1 MAELIVGIDGTQA
14 KREADEVKA
23 KLDKLAGAARDAT
36 SETSRFGK
44 SGAASLAEIRKASAQ
59 SADAIRRFVDE
70 VNSGKLGQRQMG
82 AAAAQLE
89 AFRQKIEAVKA
100 TGGPVPQ
107 SWMRALDAQSRA
119 LDKATQAASRN
130 KVAMEAQKRTL
141 EDAARAAGGFRDRMD
156 LSDIAGKIS
165 PKLEQLTLK
174 AGLLGGAFFLVTQA
188 VGKLGGVI
196 TDLGSAYNIRGLDSL
211 GASLQSIASL
221 DFAKTGRDLGQF
233 WATVRD
239 APPPVLGEKG
249 AAYMPRQEAGERL
262 AQAIDKARKAESDL
276 LAEWS
281 VQKQQGIASNAV
293 LESRAALAAGLKKE
307 LNALGI
313 QEDKRTADL
322 AAADEQIRA
331 VSESRKSADAAAKAS
346 SEAATRAL
354 QLYTEQQIQF
364 ADRSASSV
372 AAIKRQVEAQQRM
385 TKAYLEGPKAVKSM
399 TKALQLEEDLRNS
412 LASGSISDSPIIR
425 FWTELKAR
433 VTDTAAAI
441 SDAISKMNQM
451 SKARGLTAGQ
461 LDPINS
467 SPSMAAAGK
476 NRFFE
481 TLGVSEED
489 FRKAHETAREWRD
502 REIAEIEAAAGDN
515 LALVEYREQAILD
528 IQRAYAEEMINTA
541 QRFLSNVQGILS
553 SLSAL
558 GINVGGAQKAVGQA
572 QAGMDLYQQGAGAY
586 QAYNSSA
593 LAGSGVG
600 TVAIMAAAVL
610 AIAKWYKDRGQAE
623 SKVNL
628 YQMNNGGLQYDY
640 RRNNMGR
647 DTIGPLQTAIQAVI
661 KTAAQ
666 FIRELGGTLVPGA
679 NQGNDLLT
687 LGASGRGKK
696 INYWVKLASGIIENF
711 GKDLD
716 AAMEYAA
723 IQAVKLAETKGL
735 DPIVAAMI
743 QASTA
748 KKLDAFQADIA
759 AAQAVSRLGTSGSS
773 NIGEID
779 RLAELQRMM
788 MQTLP
793 HASGALVDA
802 LSKIADASAKV
813 WQAERDRLYGLPQIE
828 DYTQRIAD
836 GEALEAKRLQERERL
851 LAAIAAQQA
860 AINAAMASASG
871 FGGPGGLG
879 GNNGGNGGL
888 NLAPGRPPGN
898 GNYLPSMVDEAQAA
912 LDKLFEQLA
921 GIDEAIDFQKIK
933 DGIKNDILGALYG
946 YLEGNKKY
954 AAQILAWKKKEL
966 ELTFEQYKL
975 QLIALQMW
983 DEATQK
989 IWADALAAAGA
1000 SLVPRRGGSGQRD
1013 DVRDALRDYN
1023 RSKMSAVAG
1032 AIDDINRKWDDH
1044 AKAAGKN
1051 ATLLA
1056 QIAAARKDEIDQL
1069 VKQAKLTLRRDYL
1082 AFTGKGGGDIG
1093 AGMRAIGDQANDLV
1107 ERARELMKLGKMSKA
1122 DFQAMRDAIRDA
1134 AQTQRQSL
1142 VTDTANQMF
1151 LQMYDLLGKTEE
1163 SAKLRYELTVAE
1175 LEIKYKELEIAVA
1188 KYELEGGFLPGL
1200 RDLINQ
1206 VRAGG
1211 PALFGGG
1218 GGGSIG
1224 GADPIANT
1232 RDWWEETTRRW
1243 QSATLQL
1250 VDVLG
1255 GLALSEMSPLTPEQ
1269 RFAEARQQYEA
1280 TLAQA
1285 QGGDLTARE
1294 SLGDMIQQY
1303 LSEAENY
1310 YGRSTANYA
1319 DLFRQIQ
1326 TQGLG
1331 VVSNTW
1337 ARGENGVMYNAAF
1350 GGGQM
1355 LQPVIDAITRSGLA
1369 SATTSTQLYQQS
1381 TQQTAILAAV
1391 QLQMQMLNSAFARF
1405 LAQQQ
1410 AAA

>member
-221 DFAKTGRDLGQF
+221 DFAKVGRDLGQF

-239 APPPVLGEKG
+239 APPPALGDRG
-249 AAYMPRQEAGERL
+249 AAYLPRIEAGERL
-262 AQAIDKARKAESDL
+262 ADAIAKLKTAESEL
-276 LAEWS
+276 IAEWS
-281 VQKQQGIASNAV
+281 VQRQQGIASNTV
-293 LESRAALAAGLKKE
+293 LEAKAAMAASLKKE
-307 LNALGI
+307 LNSLGVKEREETAALA
-313 QEDKRTADL
+313 EADRQIK
-322 AAADEQIRA
+322 AVAD
-331 VSESRKSADAAAKAS
+331 SRREATVAAKAAA
-346 SEAATRAL
+346 EASARAAKAARDEARAL
-354 QLYTEQQIQF
+354 REVSGAAAEEISRTARLDFYGARDKGKVALDVNTLKAMQGVQQVIVGLTGDTAKLNEQTKVWATELGKAKVEIEDF
-364 ADRSASSV
+364 DWKGYVEEPGV
-372 AAIKRQVEAQQRM
+372 AAWQATKDAAVDALSAIIVGYEVDFEQLFKGILQMWIRTLIEMVARARAAQ
-385 TKAYLEGPKAVKSM
+385 LAVN
-399 TKALQLEEDLRNS
+399 AGNGG
-412 LASGSISDSPIIR
+412 ASGSGGGGGWMGAIAGMFKGGS
-425 FWTELKAR
+425 
-433 VTDTAAAI
+433 AAGGGA
-441 SDAISKMNQM
+441 
-451 SKARGLTAGQ
+451 
-461 LDPINS
+461 S
-467 SPSMAAAGK
+467 SGMAAVG
-476 NRFFE
+476 
-481 TLGVSEED
+481 
-489 FRKAHETAREWRD
+489 W
-502 REIAEIEAAAGDN
+502 IAVAAG
-515 LALVEYREQAILD
+515 
-528 IQRAYAEEMINTA
+528 
-541 QRFLSNVQGILS
+541 
-553 SLSAL
+553 
-558 GINVGGAQKAVGQA
+558 
-572 QAGMDLYQQGAGAY
+572 
-586 QAYNSSA
+586 
-593 LAGSGVG
+593 
-600 TVAIMAAAVL
+600 AVL

-860 AINAAMASASG
+860 AINAAMASAG
-871 FGGPGGLG
+871 GLGGPGGLG
-879 GNNGGNGGL
+879 GSNGGL
-888 NLAPGRPPGN
+888 NLTPGRPGN

-975 QLIALQMW
+975 QLMALNMW

-1000 SLVPRRGGSGQRD
+1000 SLVPRRGGSGQKD
-1013 DVRDALRDYN
+1013 GVRDALRDYN

-1069 VKQAKLTLRRDYL
+1069 VRQAKLTLRKDYL